1 MSDGNAK
8 CQHVD
13 GKLAVSNDYL
23 SVDILLEEGVNPTK
37 SVVQKDGQSLCGLP
51 IPLQVPDVGAP
62 GQAGAVLR
70 W

>member
-23 SVDILLEEGVNPTK
+23 SVDILLEEGVNPTNL
-37 SVVQKDGQSLCGLP
+37 LCKKTGRAYA
-51 IPLQVPDVGAP
+51 DS
-62 GQAGAVLR
+62 
-70 W
+70 